1 MNLSGM
7 AEVIHHR
14 LHRGVIGNIP
24 GGTRG
29 ESDIRGVNGTVQHSA
44 AGQLQGC
51 TALSNDIRGD
61 GKFTNSGSNT
71 DAFCKLQILTT
82 KFMRMVFTFFYWLKL
97 FCLVNHL

>member
-14 LHRGVIGNIP
+14 QHRGVIGDIP
-24 GGTRG
+24 GGTGG

-61 GKFTNSGSNT
+61 GTVVQRQR
-71 DAFCKLQILTT
+71 AFIQVQGDVVSRRVRIADCCYTW
-82 KFMRMVFTFFYWLKL
+82 RMKYYQSCGVVW
-97 FCLVNHL
+97 